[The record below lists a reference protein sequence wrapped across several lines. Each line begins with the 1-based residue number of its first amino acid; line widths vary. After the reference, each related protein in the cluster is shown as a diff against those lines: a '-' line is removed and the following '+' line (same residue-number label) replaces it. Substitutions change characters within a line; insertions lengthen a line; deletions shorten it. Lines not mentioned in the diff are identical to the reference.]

1 MIVEHKIIELFGKKV
16 FEKAV
21 VTAPFSTPNPLENEA
36 CFLFIL
42 EGHNHSYSEQD
53 HVLVK
58 QNEGVLM
65 KCGNYMYQGIADD
78 KSGRFGL
85 LAVHFYPEVLKKIYE
100 KELPD
105 FLKKNYRS
113 YSSNMTLIKA
123 NQLINKFVDDILF
136 YIDSPELYDEELII
150 LKMKEIIV
158 LLLKTEN
165 ADKVLDILYNFF
177 SPRLFTLKE
186 IVESHIFTPIS
197 ISSLAQLCNFSL
209 ASFKREFQHV
219 YKDSPANY
227 IKNRRL
233 DKAAELLVVSN
244 ETVSSIAYD
253 CQFNSIAHFSS
264 SFKAKYKMTPT
275 DFRMSQNR

>member
-1 MIVEHKIIELFGKKV
+1 MIIEHKIIELFGKKV

-53 HVLVK
+53 HIVVK

-65 KCGNYMYQGIADD
+65 KCGNYMYQGVADD

-100 KELPD
+100 KELPQ
-105 FLKKNYRS
+105 FLRKNYRP
-113 YSSNMTLIKA
+113 YYSNMALIKA
-123 NQLINKFVDDILF
+123 NRLINKFVDDILF

-165 ADKVLDILYNFF
+165 ANKVLDILHNFF
-177 SPRLFTLKE
+177 SPRSFSLKE
-186 IVESHIFTPIS
+186 IVESHIFSPIT
-197 ISSLAQLCNFSL
+197 ISQLAQLSNYSL
-209 ASFKREFQHV
+209 ASFKREFLRV
-219 YKDSPANY
+219 YNDSPAKY

-233 DKAAELLVVSN
+233 EKAAELLAVSN
-244 ETVSSIAYD
+244 EAISSIAYD
-253 CQFNSIAHFSS
+253 CQFNSAAYFSS
-264 SFKAKYKMTPT
+264 SFKVKYKMTPSNY
-275 DFRMSQNR
+275 RMSQNQ